1 MTLRNKTGFALA
13 AIALLVLSACSSGS
27 ETAVE
32 ESPAAEETTE
42 ATQEVNPCSKD
53 QLETLTAGTLTIATG
68 EPAYY
73 PWVLEDAPESGEGF
87 EPAVAYAVA
96 AELGFSVEEV
106 E

>member
-42 ATQEVNPCSKD
+42 AT
-53 QLETLTAGTLTIATG
+53 
-68 EPAYY
+68 
-73 PWVLEDAPESGEGF
+73 
-87 EPAVAYAVA
+87 
-96 AELGFSVEEV
+96 
-106 E
+106 